1 MNRLGSIRT
10 RLILTFLAVV
20 MISLSG
26 FSLMQVV
33 SGARSAQ
40 DEINR
45 QVSAIVSFKAQIIR
59 EWASTLKADLGNA
72 LAGELAV
79 ADVQKIINQQSSSGE
94 RELLRSRMLAQVAR
108 SRYYTE
114 LFLLNPQGE
123 VVLATVRALEG
134 QSFAGQDFFE
144 AGKWVSYVSAPM
156 LSPLYR
162 TTVIYAAYPVLDQD
176 NQVVGVLAGQAKYEP
191 LDNIFKDPTGQREP
205 ADIYLLN
212 PQGVILVGSNPEFRD
227 QEISPLKEW
236 LSQAA
241 QDHPVLVN
249 YTNLSGAQATGAF
262 MRLPDLQGV
271 LLVEQ
276 ERQEVFR
283 TWGATLAV
291 NLSVTI
297 SSALVALFIA
307 LWTTRRIS
315 NPIRELADI
324 AAQIAD
330 SANQQGKALGW
341 EDEAAGEAQVMPT
354 GPLASQSQELHTL
367 AGAWQDEI
375 GTLAQAFT
383 QMTGQLSGL
392 IGGLERIVEQRTRDL
407 EQYARFLEASA
418 DVSRAAA
425 SILDPERLLEQAVE
439 LIRDRFDLYYVGL
452 FLNDI
457 EGEWAVLR
465 AGTGRAGQ
473 IMLARGH
480 RLRIE
485 PTSMI
490 GWCIANDQPRVAQVA
505 SLDEVRFATPELPD
519 TRSEAALPLHA
530 RGQVI
535 GAISVQSA
543 RPSAFDAATLNVLQ
557 SMADQLAIAID
568 NANLFAQSRQALEAE
583 RRAYALS
590 SQAEWREWAQS
601 AGELSLRSD
610 PLGRLQPATDWYP
623 EMDQAFHQEQTILSN
638 ERLAIPI
645 RVRGNV
651 IGVISA
657 SRPLEKGSRRGRGWM
672 GDEVAFLE
680 NIAEQLGVALDSA
693 RLYAQTRQRAEQ
705 ERMVDELT
713 ERMRATLDIQTVLET
728 AARELRSALGLAE
741 VEVRLGEA
749 RTNGSEIE
757 TTDADDLRRGN
768 GVQRHD
774 ED

>member
-1 MNRLGSIRT
+1 MNRLESIRT

-45 QVSAIVSFKAQIIR
+45 QANAIVSFKAQIIR
-59 EWASTLKADLGNA
+59 EWANTLKAELGHA

-79 ADVQKIINQQSSSGE
+79 ADVQGIVSQQSSEEE
-94 RELLRSRMLAQVAR
+94 RDLLRSRMIAQVGR
-108 SRYYTE
+108 SRYYTN
-114 LFLLNPQGE
+114 LFLADTNGE
-123 VVLATVRALEG
+123 VVLATERAFEG

-144 AGKWVSYVSAPM
+144 AGKWVSYVSAPTV
-156 LSPLYR
+156 SPLDR
-162 TTVIYAAYPVLDQD
+162 ATVIYAAYPVLDEN
-176 NQVVGVLAGQAKYEP
+176 NQSMGVLIGQVSYEP
-191 LDNIFKDPTGQREP
+191 LKNILIDPTGQREP
-205 ADIYLLN
+205 ADVYLLN
-212 PQGVILVGSNPEFRD
+212 SQGVIQAGSKEEFRG

-236 LSQAA
+236 LSRAA

-262 MRLPDLQGV
+262 VRLPDLQSV

-315 NPIRELADI
+315 NPVSELADI

-330 SANQQGKALGW
+330 AANQQGKALGW
-341 EDEAAGEAQVMPT
+341 EVDAAGAEQAAPS
-354 GPLASQSQELHTL
+354 GPLAVQSQELHSL

-383 QMTGQLSGL
+383 QMTIQLSGL

-452 FLNDI
+452 FLSDM

-465 AGTGRAGQ
+465 AGTGQAGQ
-473 IMLARGH
+473 ILRARGH

-490 GWCIANDQPRVAQVA
+490 GWCITNDQARVAQVA

-535 GAISVQSA
+535 GAISVQSS
-543 RPSAFDAATLNVLQ
+543 RPNAFDAATINVLQ

-583 RRAYALS
+583 RRAYSLS
-590 SQAEWREWAQS
+590 GQAEWREWTQS
-601 AGELSLRSD
+601 LGGLSLRSD
-610 PLGRLQPATDWYP
+610 PLGRLQPAADWYP
-623 EMDQAFHQEQTILSN
+623 EMNQAFHQEQTILSN

-657 SRPLEKGSRRGRGWM
+657 SRPPEKGYAHGLGWV

-749 RTNGSEIE
+749 RVNGSEIE
-757 TTDADDLRRGN
+757 TADADDLRRGN
-768 GVQRHD
+768 GVQRYD
-774 ED
+774 EH